1 MFNLRHAHAPL
12 LLHLLRLQL
21 LVPHQLDVE
30 AKGSSL
36 QQVASKES
44 SPQEVR
50 EVPGTTHVLHRVV
63 EEADGV
69 HNLGWFKVK
78 LKKWILSNIPLG
90 DPTTNQAQ

>member
-12 LLHLLRLQL
+12 LPVLPGSATPLLHQL
-21 LVPHQLDVE
+21 LVPHLLDVE

-44 SPQEVR
+44 SPQEVG
-50 EVPGTTHVLHRVV
+50 EVPGTTHVLHHVV

-69 HNLGWFKVK
+69 HNLGW
-78 LKKWILSNIPLG
+78 SNS
-90 DPTTNQAQ
+90 NW